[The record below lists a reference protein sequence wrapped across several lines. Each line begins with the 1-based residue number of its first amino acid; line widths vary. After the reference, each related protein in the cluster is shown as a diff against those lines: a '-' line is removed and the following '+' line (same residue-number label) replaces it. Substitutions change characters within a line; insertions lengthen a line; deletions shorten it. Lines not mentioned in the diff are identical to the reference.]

1 MLHDVNESRP
11 TTTST
16 TDTDVLELTGDRTA
30 APRARDADALRAR
43 VAALE
48 LEVETLRAGMESR
61 QRIGFT
67 TGVLG
72 QRHGLQP
79 DEAWRLLSHVSQQL
93 NVKAR
98 RVAEVLL
105 DAYCGRLA
113 PEDVALAAR
122 ITDLLPTPEH

>member
-1 MLHDVNESRP
+1 MLHDVNESR
-11 TTTST
+11 TTSTTST

-30 APRARDADALRAR
+30 DPRDADALRAR